1 MIYFILGFF
10 SGAYVAQKYNIPD
23 VEKMF
28 KDCLHSL
35 QNHEKDDKDDKK
47 KNNKK

>member
-23 VEKMF
+23 VEKLF
-28 KDCLHSL
+28 QDCLKNL
-35 QNHEKDDKDDKK
+35 QNNEKTDDKK
-47 KNNKK
+47 RKT